1 MATRRSEDKP
11 SRRKASDGPG
21 AEATPAPRASR
32 ARGAAAAAP
41 MALSKRPAPESAAS
55 RRVRARPAVAAEA
68 ELPPT
73 CVTAAEESAKAD
85 SFWRAGLRALDNVR
99 HDVQR
104 RQASVIETLL
114 GIPPSAAGAEPRLNL
129 PGLPG
134 LDAFGLRKFEDVF
147 DQRVAAA
154 LERLGMPTRDE
165 LQALHDKLDQVL
177 AQLERI
183 GALAEADGAEP
194 DDSAKPTRRAP
205 RTRTSR

>member
-1 MATRRSEDKP
+1 M
-11 SRRKASDGPG
+11 
-21 AEATPAPRASR
+21 
-32 ARGAAAAAP
+32 
-41 MALSKRPAPESAAS
+41 
-55 RRVRARPAVAAEA
+55 
-68 ELPPT
+68 
-73 CVTAAEESAKAD
+73 
-85 SFWRAGLRALDNVR
+85 
-99 HDVQR
+99 
-104 RQASVIETLL
+104 
-114 GIPPSAAGAEPRLNL
+114 
-129 PGLPG
+129 PG